1 MFFGKA
7 CVTMRDQTEWV
18 EFDAAGANE
27 LVEADQE
34 KILAAAMRNLERK
47 VQETGRLYGG
57 GRLLRRLLLS

>member
-1 MFFGKA
+1 
-7 CVTMRDQTEWV
+7 MRDQTEWV